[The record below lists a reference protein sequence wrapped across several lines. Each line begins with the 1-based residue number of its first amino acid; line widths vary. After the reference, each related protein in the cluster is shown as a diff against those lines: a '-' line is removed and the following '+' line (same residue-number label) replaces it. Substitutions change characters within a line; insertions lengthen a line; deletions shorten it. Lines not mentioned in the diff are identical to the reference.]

1 MRARGL
7 RSEVSRDL
15 VHEVSLQD
23 IARTSGGACARS
35 DPTDLPGAG
44 CGDRARSGVAGSY
57 PPAVVGAAGSVASED
72 GAVHQGTVQPAAA
85 RGVSGAAKTLLGAAH
100 VGAWVLLCDRWRG
113 GRGNDKGLYRKPK
126 VGRRRSGLQ
135 NHRAHGALSRLSAG
149 HPSDASA
156 VLPRLSVVADSTG
169 RKPVVV

>member
-85 RGVSGAAKTLLGAAH
+85 RGVSGAAKTLLGTAH
-100 VGAWVLLCDRWRG
+100 VGAWDFCAT
-113 GRGNDKGLYRKPK
+113 
-126 VGRRRSGLQ
+126 VG
-135 NHRAHGALSRLSAG
+135 
-149 HPSDASA
+149 A
-156 VLPRLSVVADSTG
+156 VDEATIKACIESQKWDEDDQGFKIT
-169 RKPVVV
+169 